1 MNMEASLEK
10 VEEVLKKVRPY
21 LQIDGGD
28 IEVVDIK
35 NGSIV
40 ELRLLGSCMG
50 CPMSQM
56 TLRAGVERVLMKEL
70 PWIKRVEQVI

>member
-1 MNMEASLEK
+1 MEYTLAQI
-10 VEEVLKKVRPY
+10 EEVLKRIRPY

-28 IEVVDIK
+28 VEVVNIK
-35 NGSIV
+35 DESIV
-40 ELRLLGSCMG
+40 ELRLLGSCLG

-70 PWIKRVEQVI
+70 PWVKRVEQVA

>member
-1 MNMEASLEK
+1 MEISLSK
-10 VEEVLKKVRPY
+10 IEEVLKRIRPY

-28 IEVVDIK
+28 VEVVNIK
-35 NGSIV
+35 DESIV
-40 ELRLLGSCMG
+40 ELRLLGSCLG

-70 PWIKRVEQVI
+70 PWVKRVEQVA

>member
-1 MNMEASLEK
+1 MEKTLTEI
-10 VEEVLKKVRPY
+10 EEVLKRVRPY

-28 IEVVDIK
+28 VEVVNIK
-35 NGSIV
+35 DESIV
-40 ELRLLGSCMG
+40 ELRLLGSCQG

-70 PWIKRVEQVI
+70 PWVKRVEQVA

>member
-1 MNMEASLEK
+1 MEANLQK

-35 NGSIV
+35 NDSIV
-40 ELRLLGSCMG
+40 ELRLLGSCLG

-70 PWIKRVEQVI
+70 PWVKRVEQVL

>member
-1 MNMEASLEK
+1 MEINLAQI
-10 VEEVLKKVRPY
+10 EEVLKRIRPY

-28 IEVVDIK
+28 VEVVNIK
-35 NGSIV
+35 DESIV
-40 ELRLLGSCMG
+40 ELRLLGSCLG

-70 PWIKRVEQVI
+70 PWVKRVEQVV

>member
-1 MNMEASLEK
+1 MEISLAK
-10 VEEVLKKVRPY
+10 IEEVLKRVRPY

-28 IEVVDIK
+28 VEVVNIK
-35 NGSIV
+35 DEGIV
-40 ELRLLGSCMG
+40 ELRLLGSCLG

-70 PWIKRVEQVI
+70 PWVKRVEQVA

>member
-1 MNMEASLEK
+1 MEINLAQI
-10 VEEVLKKVRPY
+10 EEVLKRIRPF

-28 IEVVDIK
+28 VEVVNIK
-35 NGSIV
+35 DESIV

-70 PWIKRVEQVI
+70 PWVKRVEQVV

>member
-1 MNMEASLEK
+1 MEYTLAQ
-10 VEEVLKKVRPY
+10 VEEVLKRVRPY

-28 IEVVDIK
+28 VEVVNIK
-35 NGSIV
+35 DNSIV
-40 ELRLLGSCMG
+40 ELRLLGACLG

-70 PWIKRVEQVI
+70 PGIKRVEQVA

>member
-1 MNMEASLEK
+1 MEYTLSQI
-10 VEEVLKKVRPY
+10 EEVLKRIRPY

-28 IEVVDIK
+28 VEVVNVKD
-35 NGSIV
+35 NSVV
-40 ELRLLGSCMG
+40 ELRLLGSCLG

-70 PWIKRVEQVI
+70 PGIKRVEQVN

>member
-1 MNMEASLEK
+1 MEISLSQI
-10 VEEVLKKVRPY
+10 EEVLKRIRPY

-28 IEVVDIK
+28 VEVVNIK
-35 NGSIV
+35 DDSIV
-40 ELRLLGSCMG
+40 ELRLLGSCLG

-70 PWIKRVEQVI
+70 PWVKRVEQVA

>member
-1 MNMEASLEK
+1 MEKTLAQI
-10 VEEVLKKVRPY
+10 EEVLKRVRPY

-28 IEVVDIK
+28 VEVVNIK
-35 NGSIV
+35 DESIV
-40 ELRLLGSCMG
+40 ELRLLGSCLG

-70 PWIKRVEQVI
+70 PWIKRVEQVV

>member
-1 MNMEASLEK
+1 MEISLVK
-10 VEEVLKKVRPY
+10 IEEVLKRVRPY

-28 IEVVDIK
+28 VEVVNIK
-35 NGSIV
+35 DESIV
-40 ELRLLGSCMG
+40 ELRLLGSCLG

-70 PWIKRVEQVI
+70 PWVKRVEQVQ

>member
-1 MNMEASLEK
+1 MKANLEK

-35 NGSIV
+35 NESIV
-40 ELRLLGSCMG
+40 ELRLLGSCLG

-70 PWIKRVEQVI
+70 PWVKRVEQVL

>member
-1 MNMEASLEK
+1 MEISLSQI
-10 VEEVLKKVRPY
+10 EEVLKRIRPY

-28 IEVVDIK
+28 VEVVNIK
-35 NGSIV
+35 DESIV
-40 ELRLLGSCMG
+40 ELRLLGSCLG

-70 PWIKRVEQVI
+70 PWVKRVEQVA

>member
-1 MNMEASLEK
+1 MNMEASLK
-10 VEEVLKKVRPY
+10 NVEEVLKKVKPY

-35 NGSIV
+35 NGEIV
-40 ELRLLGSCMG
+40 ELRLLGSCLG

-70 PWIKRVEQVI
+70 PWIKRVEQVN